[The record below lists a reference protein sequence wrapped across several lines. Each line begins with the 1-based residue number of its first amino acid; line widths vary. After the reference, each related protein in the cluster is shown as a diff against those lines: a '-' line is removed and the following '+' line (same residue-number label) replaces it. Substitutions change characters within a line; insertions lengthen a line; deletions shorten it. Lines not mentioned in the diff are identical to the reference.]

1 MSIEGRLSGVSARA
15 NAAADTVAKSAAQAV
30 AANPADQ
37 AIDDPCAIRR
47 ADPALIGRALRASRA
62 HTLGVFA
69 GYERALGATAMAVP
83 YSAEVN
89 PPLWELGHIAWFQEY
104 WIPRNSQIWLGISA
118 DSAAPRMPSL
128 RPDADRHYDSSRVEH
143 TARWRL
149 PLADGAATLDYLDRT
164 LDQTLKIVDGW
175 PTSTT
180 PLHAPAYFGWLALV
194 HEDMHGEAAIYM
206 ANSLCIALEASRP
219 RSWSADE
226 GRPHVGG
233 HCLEIPAGV
242 RETGSGDAVCAFDNE
257 MPAQTTSLDAYA
269 IDAVPVSN
277 AAFAEFIEAGGYDQ
291 PRYWTA
297 AGWAWRERC
306 SPGWPRYW
314 RRAERRWEQRWF
326 GEWEAIVDEAPVSN
340 VSAHEA
346 DAWCRWA
353 GRRLPSEL
361 EWECA
366 AQACGPQAGMHGR
379 GAFAWGDVW
388 EWTADAFEPYPGFIP
403 HPYRDYSLP
412 WFGSRR
418 CLRGASFATQAR
430 MRHLRYRNF
439 FPAERNDIFAGFRSC
454 PRRA

>member
-1 MSIEGRLSGVSARA
+1 MSIEGRLFGVLARA
-15 NAAADTVAKSAAQAV
+15 DAAADAVVKTVAEAATE
-30 AANPADQ
+30 NPADP
-37 AIDDPCAIRR
+37 AVDNPCTIRM
-47 ADPALIGRALRASRA
+47 ADPAVIGRALRASRA

-69 GYERALGATAMAVP
+69 CYERALGPAAMAVP
-83 YSAEVN
+83 YSTEIN

-104 WIPRNSQIWLGISA
+104 WISRNPQIRLGIGA
-118 DSAAPRMPSL
+118 DSDAPRAPSL

-149 PLADGAATLDYLDRT
+149 PVADGAATRDYLDRT
-164 LDQTLKIVDGW
+164 LDQTLQIVDDW
-175 PTSTT
+175 PASTN
-180 PLHAPAYFGWLALV
+180 PLRSLAYFGWLALV

-206 ANSLCIALEASRP
+206 ANSLSIALEASRP
-219 RSWSADE
+219 RAIGTDGS
-226 GRPHVGG
+226 RPHAGSN
-233 HCLEIPAGV
+233 CLEIPAGV
-242 RETGSGDAVCAFDNE
+242 RETGSGDAACAFDNE
-257 MPAQTTSLDAYA
+257 MPPQRTPLDTYA

-291 PRYWTA
+291 PRHWTP
-297 AGWAWRERC
+297 AGWVWRERC

-314 RRAERRWEQRWF
+314 RRSGQRWEQRWF
-326 GEWEAIVDEAPVSN
+326 GAWEAIVGEAPVSN

-353 GRRLPSEL
+353 GRRLPREL

-366 AQACGPQAGMHGR
+366 ALAYGPQAGMRGR
-379 GAFAWGDVW
+379 GAFAWGEVW

-430 MRHLRYRNF
+430 MRYLRYRNF

-454 PRRA
+454 PR